1 MVKCIS
7 IFKATATE
15 ESEPMTEIID
25 GVRFEIT
32 KKDVKRINIRIYPQG
47 EVRVSAPKR
56 MSRKEIL
63 HFLSDNLERIKDAKS
78 RLSEK
83 QRQRE
88 IVQSEQNG
96 KVLIFGNLYETC
108 FSSSPPFE
116 VRLENEM
123 IFVSTPSNSDEEQK
137 SALDSFLE
145 AQLEKA
151 LSVLVPKWERITGLS
166 CSDWKIK
173 KVKSYWGKCN
183 PKTKELVFNLRLI
196 HFPLEQ
202 AEYVVLHELA
212 HLKYPDHQSRF
223 KAFLSEY
230 MSDWKTRAA
239 ILK

>member
-83 QRQRE
+83 QRRRE
-88 IVQSEQNG
+88 IVQSGQNG
-96 KVLIFGNLYETC
+96 KVSIFGKLYETC

-116 VRLENEM
+116 VRLENET

-137 SALDSFLE
+137 AALDSFLE

-151 LSVLVPKWERITGLS
+151 LSVLVPKWEHITGLS

-173 KVKSYWGKCN
+173 KVKSYWGKCK
-183 PKTKELVFNLRLI
+183 PKTKELVFNLRLV

-230 MSDWKTRAA
+230 MPDWKARAA